1 MSVIKLENVSK
12 FYKSTETVSIGMQKV
27 NLEFSMGEFV
37 AVTGESGSGKSTLLN
52 VVSGL
57 DSYEEGEFYLFGEE
71 TSHFIIS
78 DWEAYRSA
86 YVGFVFQNY
95 NIIDSYTVLQNVL
108 LALEVQ
114 GYDPKKKKAR
124 ALELID
130 EVGLSSHINHKAS
143 KLSGGQKQRAVIA
156 RALAKDCPIIVA
168 DEPTGNLDSKS
179 AEQVMELLHNISRN
193 KLVIVVTHDFEI
205 IEPYAT
211 RKIKMHDGEVVED
224 KHLKKIDKDIVAE
237 EPVAK
242 KMNFITLMKFAF
254 RNLISTPKR
263 TFFILLMQMIV
274 MLAFTLI
281 YASEQSAMLQQS
293 TSNIST
299 NINVTETR
307 LLVEKRDG
315 SDLTQADF
323 DYFNSIRE
331 VKAVYEKGRNFYNDI
346 ELFAFNLDNLQ
357 TYAYYYGEVSPGDN
371 VDYYA
376 NFAVSGTDAASLLDE
391 RDFEGR
397 MPSTAN
403 EIIIDDPSGDFSIGD
418 RIVLSTQS
426 YAYGTT
432 ELGNNTLEQF
442 VVTGITNKVH
452 GDELD
457 KGYVFF
463 SDQFLASD
471 AVADSYYDI
480 NKYNMVMNNALYNT
494 YLGTTADFQNY
505 IELYNVV
512 DDGTDTPKFEYL
524 SGNPID
530 LFDTVPSINNMTFT
544 TYLNDWENNTYHQY
558 VETYMIENVET
569 YYYNATSD
577 AYDMIIVNNA
587 FYELLRTKIEESFEY
602 VYLIKTRDSASISV
616 ASQSAGNRVIDRID
630 TDIYRVYYPANI
642 PAPLTLDMIFL
653 NYFYNAILI
662 IFGLFLYSIVHAVSK
677 NTMRSRSKDFA
688 IYRSIGAQKTV
699 IARLVVVEQVMI
711 AFGSIVF
718 MLIAINSISYFIAS
732 IRTYLTILT
741 FNNYL
746 YLFILFMLFGAWLGL
761 RFNKRV
767 FKQSVIEN
775 INISKEV
782 D

>member
-71 TSHFIIS
+71 TSHYIIS

-130 EVGLSSHINHKAS
+130 EVGLTSHINHKAS

-224 KHLKKIDKDIVAE
+224 KHLKKVDQDIVTE

-242 KMNFITLMKFAF
+242 KMNFFTLMKFAF
-254 RNLISTPKR
+254 RNLVSTPKR

-299 NINVTETR
+299 NVNVTETR
-307 LLVEKRDG
+307 LLIEKRDG
-315 SDLTQADF
+315 SDLTQTDL
-323 DYFNSIRE
+323 DYFSSIRE
-331 VKAVYEKGRNFYNDI
+331 VQAVYEKGRNFYNDVP
-346 ELFAFNLDNLQ
+346 LYAFNLDNLQ
-357 TYAYYYGEVSPGDN
+357 TYAYYYGEVSPGDYT
-371 VDYYA
+371 DYYA
-376 NFAVSGTDAASLLDE
+376 NFDISGTDAASILDA

-397 MPSTAN
+397 MPVSTN

-418 RIVLSTQS
+418 RIALSTQS

-432 ELGNNTLEQF
+432 ELSDNTVEEFL
-442 VVTGITNKVH
+442 VTGITNKVH
-452 GDELD
+452 GDALD

-463 SDQFLASD
+463 SDAFLASD
-471 AVADSYYDI
+471 AVPDSFVDAS
-480 NKYNMVMNNALYNT
+480 KYNMVMRDAFYNT
-494 YLGTTADFQNY
+494 YLGTTTDWENY
-505 IELYNVV
+505 IELYNIY
-512 DDGTDTPKFEYL
+512 DDGSQTPKIEYIT
-524 SGNPID
+524 GNPID
-530 LFDTVPSINNMTFT
+530 LFDTTPTLSSMTLTSLVNDWDNGINNE
-544 TYLNDWENNTYHQY
+544 YS
-558 VETYMIENVET
+558 ETYTLDNIET
-569 YYYNATSD
+569 YFYNATSTK
-577 AYDMIIVNNA
+577 YDFIVVNSA
-587 FYELLRTKIEESFEY
+587 FYDLMQSKIEEAFED
-602 VYLIKTRDSASISV
+602 VYIVKTRDSASISV

-630 TDIYRVYYPANI
+630 TDVYRVYYPANI

-711 AFGSIVF
+711 AIGSIIF
-718 MLIAINSISYFIAS
+718 MLITLNAISYYIAA
-732 IRTYLTILT
+732 IRSYLTILT

-782 D
+782 V